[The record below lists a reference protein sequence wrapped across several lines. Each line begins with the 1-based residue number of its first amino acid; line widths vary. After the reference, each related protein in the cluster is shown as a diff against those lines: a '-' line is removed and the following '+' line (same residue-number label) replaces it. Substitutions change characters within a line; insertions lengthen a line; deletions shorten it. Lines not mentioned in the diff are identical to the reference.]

1 MWGNEGKK
9 KALKA
14 LERWPPDPGSGSKS
28 PMRGKPMKRLKA
40 LERWPP
46 DPGSGSKSP
55 MRGKPMKRLKT
66 QAAGKDKKERK
77 AGEDIGVLQ
86 RWLQR
91 EKKSLEAPKTG
102 LGSGKAK
109 E

>member
-14 LERWPPDPGSGSKS
+14 LERWPLDPESGSKS
-28 PMRGKPMKRLKA
+28 PMRGKPMKRL
-40 LERWPP
+40 R
-46 DPGSGSKSP
+46 
-55 MRGKPMKRLKT
+55 T
-66 QAAGKDKKERK
+66 QAARKDKKERM
-77 AGEDIGVLQ
+77 AGEDISVLQ

-91 EKKSLEAPKTG
+91 EKKSLEASNTG
-102 LGSGKAK
+102 LRSGKAT